1 MRHSVAV
8 YQQYAMLPIA
18 CVANITTTCYH
29 HTYPQLPLQFEAARE
44 LSAQRA
50 AKLSAR
56 VAEERDKRCAA
67 ERQRRLEREGVARD
81 VQQLSAALRR
91 FEAYGSHF
99 VHTTAHTHMHQ
110 YSSSS
115 SSGGCANSVSLSP
128 RRSTRQPP
136 LRQQQHQ
143 HQQQQQ
149 QQQQLRGSARSAAR
163 RRCPPGWARD
173 SSDADSQGHVWSGL
187 AATEALLPGALEQE
201 VAALKSRLTACLS
214 GAGPAAAGTQ
224 QQTVLLQHSSALQ
237 HSDAPK
243 CDSPHTQHSDAD
255 DEHEEEAVG
264 CTAAHSAV
272 DSVTGSSGSDSEL
285 HAEVVRLRDRIASLR
300 ERREQLAAAEATRDH
315 STAA

>member
-1 MRHSVAV
+1 
-8 YQQYAMLPIA
+8 
-18 CVANITTTCYH
+18 
-29 HTYPQLPLQFEAARE
+29 
-44 LSAQRA
+44 
-50 AKLSAR
+50 
-56 VAEERDKRCAA
+56 
-67 ERQRRLEREGVARD
+67 
-81 VQQLSAALRR
+81 
-91 FEAYGSHF
+91 
-99 VHTTAHTHMHQ
+99 MHQ
-110 YSSSS
+110 YSSS

-136 LRQQQHQ
+136 LRQQQ
-143 HQQQQQ
+143 QQ
-149 QQQQLRGSARSAAR
+149 QQQQLRSSARSANR

-214 GAGPAAAGTQ
+214 GAGAAAAGTSTQ
-224 QQTVLLQHSSALQ
+224 QQTVLLQHSSTLQ
-237 HSDAPK
+237 SDAPK

-264 CTAAHSAV
+264 GTAAHSAV

-315 STAA
+315 STTA

>member
-1 MRHSVAV
+1 L
-8 YQQYAMLPIA
+8 LPS
-18 CVANITTTCYH
+18 H
-29 HTYPQLPLQFEAARE
+29 FLLLLQFEAARE

-99 VHTTAHTHMHQ
+99 VHTAHTHMHQ

-115 SSGGCANSVSLSP
+115 SGCANSVSLSP

-136 LRQQQHQ
+136 LRQQQ
-143 HQQQQQ
+143 
-149 QQQQLRGSARSAAR
+149 QQLRSSARSATR

-214 GAGPAAAGTQ
+214 GAAAAAGTQ
-224 QQTVLLQHSSALQ
+224 QQTVLLQHSSVLQ
-237 HSDAPK
+237 SDAPAK
-243 CDSPHTQHSDAD
+243 CDSPHSDAD
-255 DEHEEEAVG
+255 DEHEDAAG
-264 CTAAHSAV
+264 GTAAHSAV

-300 ERREQLAAAEATRDH
+300 ERREQL
-315 STAA
+315 SFCGY